1 MSSSDSDTN
10 GQNGLLR
17 SSRAPQEKRRS
28 RGACCGAA
36 AAVVAVL
43 LAVAGLGYAGAAA
56 ARSSARRVGDLEATV
71 DALAAAVAAGAAADA
86 AAGDAPAGRRAS
98 AARRATQRRGGGG
111 DALGRRERD
120 AGLGGGDGRAF
131 GAYVAERELV
141 VHERGAAAEVRW
153 RRAFAALAAE
163 ERAYADSLA
172 AAFASI
178 DAAAAALE
186 ARIAESYARVDA
198 LEGSVTS
205 YEERTDGRF
214 EKQSALLRAWI
225 AGFFALLAVV
235 LTLRH
240 VYAHATK
247 LNRPEAQRKFLLVS
261 SIYEAYTVHMFFA
274 LLVAI
279 LGGGGGEERAL
290 EELPAAPRAPFAVFG
305 AARVSR
311 QRFLRDCK
319 LGTLQFVV
327 VKPALSVLDYAFSYT
342 ALGGGELVDWRKPE
356 LWITILLNVS
366 VSVALTALLKFF
378 HATHASPR
386 LEAHRPWPKF
396 LSIKGVVFMTWFQGV
411 LITLALRFKLGP
423 LADAGLAKAFQNFLV
438 CVEMF
443 VAALAHSAIFG
454 ADEWQADYVP
464 VRVAASSLG
473 DQLAINDIVKDFK
486 SVMPARLR
494 RQRRWPDPP
503 DGAAPGPPGRAAA
516 ADDPL
521 RDRVDSSSD
530 LIMDDV
536 ELV

>member
-1 MSSSDSDTN
+1 MA
-10 GQNGLLR
+10 
-17 SSRAPQEKRRS
+17 RASTSGRR
-28 RGACCGAA
+28 CGFR
-36 AAVVAVL
+36 
-43 LAVAGLGYAGAAA
+43 AGA
-56 ARSSARRVGDLEATV
+56 L
-71 DALAAAVAAGAAADA
+71 
-86 AAGDAPAGRRAS
+86 
-98 AARRATQRRGGGG
+98 
-111 DALGRRERD
+111 
-120 AGLGGGDGRAF
+120 
-131 GAYVAERELV
+131 
-141 VHERGAAAEVRW
+141 
-153 RRAFAALAAE
+153 AALAAE
-163 ERAYADSLA
+163 ERAYAASLA
-172 AAFASI
+172 AALASI

-214 EKQSALLRAWI
+214 EEQSALLRAWI

-247 LNRPEAQRKFLLVS
+247 LNRPEAQRKVLAILWMVPIYALCSWFAIVWPGAAGEFLLVS

-494 RQRRWPDPP
+494 RQRRRPDPP

>member
-1 MSSSDSDTN
+1 MARASTSGRRCGFSAGARASRRR
-10 GQNGLLR
+10 LR
-17 SSRAPQEKRRS
+17 RDFA
-28 RGACCGAA
+28 RGA
-36 AAVVAVL
+36 
-43 LAVAGLGYAGAAA
+43 
-56 ARSSARRVGDLEATV
+56 
-71 DALAAAVAAGAAADA
+71 
-86 AAGDAPAGRRAS
+86 
-98 AARRATQRRGGGG
+98 
-111 DALGRRERD
+111 
-120 AGLGGGDGRAF
+120 
-131 GAYVAERELV
+131 
-141 VHERGAAAEVRW
+141 
-153 RRAFAALAAE
+153 
-163 ERAYADSLA
+163 
-172 AAFASI
+172 ASI

-247 LNRPEAQRKFLLVS
+247 LNRPEAQRKVLAILWMVPIYALCSWFAIVWPGAAGEFLLVS

-290 EELPAAPRAPFAVFG
+290 EELPAAPRAPVRG
-305 AARVSR
+305 LWRGARVSR

-423 LADAGLAKAFQNFLV
+423 LADTGLAKAFQNFLV

-473 DQLAINDIVKDFK
+473 DQLAINDI
-486 SVMPARLR
+486 
-494 RQRRWPDPP
+494 
-503 DGAAPGPPGRAAA
+503 
-516 ADDPL
+516 
-521 RDRVDSSSD
+521 
-530 LIMDDV
+530 
-536 ELV
+536 LV

>member
-1 MSSSDSDTN
+1 MTVFPWN
-10 GQNGLLR
+10 A
-17 SSRAPQEKRRS
+17 RARNTH
-28 RGACCGAA
+28 
-36 AAVVAVL
+36 V
-43 LAVAGLGYAGAAA
+43 
-56 ARSSARRVGDLEATV
+56 EATLNHPRP
-71 DALAAAVAAGAAADA
+71 AQAD
-86 AAGDAPAGRRAS
+86 
-98 AARRATQRRGGGG
+98 
-111 DALGRRERD
+111 
-120 AGLGGGDGRAF
+120 
-131 GAYVAERELV
+131 
-141 VHERGAAAEVRW
+141 
-153 RRAFAALAAE
+153 
-163 ERAYADSLA
+163 
-172 AAFASI
+172 I
-178 DAAAAALE
+178 DAAATSLE

-198 LEGSVTS
+198 LEGSVAG

-247 LNRPEAQRKFLLVS
+247 LNRPEAQRKVLAILWMVPIYALCSWFAIVWPGAAGEFLLVS

-327 VKPALSVLDYAFSYT
+327 VKPLLSVLDYAFSYT

-494 RQRRWPDPP
+494 RQRRRPDPP